1 MVKLSAD
8 VKTREKLG
16 LSGEIISDSEAKQI
30 VERLTDDQ
38 TYKVR
43 LSDNQLVIQRFLRD

>member
-16 LSGEIISDSEAKQI
+16 LSGEVVTDSEAKQI
-30 VERLTDDQ
+30 VERLTDDP
-38 TYKVR
+38 TYKVG
-43 LSDNQLVIQRFLRD
+43 LSNNQLIIQRFLRD